1 MCAGMPTTHWR
12 DLLHDAATP
21 SRLIPAVS
29 SGFVIALLVVILEL
43 SFASL
48 IFSGPLA
55 SFAPSAAG
63 LTLFGGFAMCLVV
76 ALFSS
81 FPPSVCLPQD
91 APAAVMASVA
101 AGIAAATLADAGTA
115 NPAQAQATVAA
126 AMGLSTVATAAAFLI
141 LGRFGLGNLMRYMP
155 YPVVGG
161 FMAGIGWLL
170 VQGSVGIT
178 TGVSLGFATLPQLL
192 TVDKLLRLLPAVLL
206 TLALLSAMRR
216 WNSPFVLP
224 GTLALAL
231 GAFGLYLVLTGQTRA
246 DAAQAGLL
254 LGGMPEGSMLWP
266 VFTPADLALIRWD
279 ALWPQVPQLCT
290 IPLVAAISFL
300 LNASGMETAAKSDLD
315 LRREMYVNAAA
326 NLVGGAGGSHA
337 GYTALSLSLLGPK
350 TGSSSRLVGLSCALF
365 IGAATFLGASV
376 LGLFPRFIL
385 GGMVLFLGVATLL
398 DWALDVRRQV
408 GLVEYGL
415 ILSILCAIG
424 FFGFLTGV
432 GFGLVMATVIFVIK
446 YSHLPVVRQDT
457 DATAL
462 SSTRSRSVPDRHIL
476 RERGK
481 GIRVLRITGYLFFG
495 SANVLSRTV
504 SGHLAPQTGA
514 PPSHLVLDFAE
525 VDGFDSSAVNC
536 FLRLLQRCA
545 AAGCEVVFA
554 AAPRGLEEQMRRSSP
569 QDAGAA
575 RFLPDLDRAL
585 EWCEDAVLAR
595 HEPHPDDKVLET
607 LFERS
612 VDDMMLHLE
621 AGERF
626 EALLERLHGHL
637 ERRAA
642 KAGEVILTQGEVP
655 QGVWLLI
662 SGQADELARD
672 GREDAVVR
680 LRGLGPGDVAG
691 TTHPERALP
700 APASLVAVAD
710 CALGFLSAGALRGL
724 EATDPATALAFYSLF
739 TPLVEARVA
748 ESAQAQR

>member
-1 MCAGMPTTHWR
+1 M
-12 DLLHDAATP
+12 
-21 SRLIPAVS
+21 S
-29 SGFVIALLVVILEL
+29 SGFVIALLAVIIQL
-43 SFASL
+43 SLASL

-55 SFAPSAAG
+55 PFAPSAAG

-91 APAAVMASVA
+91 APAAVMAAVA
-101 AGIAAATLADAGTA
+101 AGIAATTAGAA
-115 NPAQAQATVAA
+115 NPAGGYATVAA
-126 AMGLSTVATAAAFLI
+126 AMVLSTMATGVMFLV

-170 VQGSVGIT
+170 IQGSVGIT
-178 TGVSLGFATLPQLL
+178 TGVSLSFATLPQLL
-192 TVDKLLRLLPAVLL
+192 AADKLLRLLPAVLL
-206 TLALLSAMRR
+206 TLALLTAMKRWGSAY
-216 WNSPFVLP
+216 VLP

-231 GAFGLYLVLTGQTRA
+231 GAFGLYLAFTGQTGA

-266 VFTPADLALIRWD
+266 VFGPADLALIRWD

-300 LNASGMETAAKSDLD
+300 LNASGLETAAKSDLD
-315 LRREMYVNAAA
+315 LKREMYVNAAA
-326 NLVGGAGGSHA
+326 NLVGGAGGSQA

-350 TGSSSRLVGLSCALF
+350 TGSDSRLVGLSCALF

-376 LGLFPRFIL
+376 LGFFPRFIL
-385 GGMVLFLGVATLL
+385 GGMVLFLGVATML
-398 DWALDVRRQV
+398 DWVLAVRRQV
-408 GLVEYGL
+408 SLVEYGL

-424 FFGFLTGV
+424 FFGFLMGV

-457 DATAL
+457 DATVLTSA
-462 SSTRSRSVPDRHIL
+462 RSRSVPDRHIL
-476 RERGK
+476 FERGK
-481 GIRVLRITGYLFFG
+481 GVRVLRITGYLFFG

-504 SGHLAPQTGA
+504 SGHLAPHNG
-514 PPSHLVLDFAE
+514 PKPSHLVLDFAE

-554 AAPRGLEEQMRRSSP
+554 ATPRGLQEQMRKSSP
-569 QDAGAA
+569 QDAEGA

-595 HEPHPDDKVLET
+595 REPHHSGDGQDT
-607 LFERS
+607 LFDRC

-626 EALLERLHGHL
+626 EALLERLHDHL

-642 KAGEVILTQGEVP
+642 VAGEVLLNQGEVP
-655 QGVWLLI
+655 RGIWLLV
-662 SGQADELARD
+662 SGQAEELARSAPE
-672 GREDAVVR
+672 GTVVR
-680 LRGLGPGDVAG
+680 LRSLGPGDMAG
-691 TTHPERALP
+691 TTHPGRALP
-700 APASLVAVAD
+700 APASLVAVTD
-710 CALGFLSAGALRGL
+710 CALAFLSAEALRRL
-724 EATDPATALAFYSLF
+724 EATSPADALAFYSLF

-748 ESAQAQR
+748 EKAQPPHA